1 MGKKITMEDLQ
12 KAIHQVTEE
21 LPTEPLITEWGWIE
35 SDAAGKPITIGLN
48 ENYALSIKELFE
60 IKETDDLESMTL
72 FGMDIYVDPHLPSSI
87 CVIQ

>member
-1 MGKKITMEDLQ
+1 VDENLQPITR
-12 KAIHQVTEE
+12 T
-21 LPTEPLITEWGWIE
+21 ITEWGWIE